1 MRVKMGQILYPND
14 MSYKGPWLID
24 LNSLE
29 KLDEIV
35 NQEWTKVKEHNE
47 AKINEEIERKLKALP
62 ENVQDQKR
70 PLIEK
75 EVRNSYMYK
84 SDTGKLTIKLKSGN
98 KIVAP
103 SFREASREP
112 GVTNETPV
120 GFVLELRSGEA
131 KAKIAMN
138 EYSRDD
144 LSLSVDSPE
153 PSVTRDFFF
162 QIDRWVK
169 CYKPPLWVKI
179 WKSIQWIH
187 WYLMVFAASV
197 YLLFVPTG
205 SDTYKKALTAE
216 AHKIIENGIDSTE
229 SNRALEILLSLQT
242 NYVPENVGMGKLIS
256 KTTIVIFSVA
266 LFICIILSFAPKSYL
281 GFGKGEKKVRFWKIW
296 LRLISFTIPSSIL
309 LPILIDKLSAFF

>member
-1 MRVKMGQILYPND
+1 MGQILYPND
-14 MSYKGPWLID
+14 RSYEGPWLID
-24 LNSLE
+24 LNGLE

-35 NQEWTKVKEHNE
+35 DYEWTKIKEHNE
-47 AKINEEIERKLKALP
+47 VRINEEVECKLKALP
-62 ENVQDQKR
+62 EDARDQKR
-70 PLIEK
+70 PTIEK

-84 SDTGKLTIKLKSGN
+84 SDKRKLTMKLKSGN

-120 GFVLELRSGEA
+120 GFVLELKSGEVN
-131 KAKIAMN
+131 AKIAMN
-138 EYSRDD
+138 EYTRDD
-144 LSLSVDSPE
+144 LSLSMDSPE

-179 WKSIQWIH
+179 WKSIQGFH
-187 WYLMVFAASV
+187 WFLMLSIALV
-197 YLLFVPTG
+197 YLQFVTTG
-205 SDTYKKALTAE
+205 SGTYKKELTAE

-229 SNRALEILLSLQT
+229 SNRALEILLLLQS

-256 KTTIVIFSVA
+256 KTTIVIFSVG
-266 LFICIILSFAPKSYL
+266 LFICIILSFIPKSYL

-296 LRLISFTIPSSIL
+296 LRWISVTIPSSIL
-309 LPILIDKLSAFF
+309 LPVLIDKLSAFF